1 MQILEDIVERIFI
14 IMDLHWNSQSWENLT
29 SAEYAE
35 AICLRVKVDEVS
47 NLLKQ
52 GTGKD
57 LGITTKHKIILAN
70 YLEWYEGLF

>member
-35 AICLRVKVDEVS
+35 AICLRVKV
-47 NLLKQ
+47 
-52 GTGKD
+52 TGKD
-57 LGITTKHKIILAN
+57 LEITTKHKIILAN